1 VEEYKVLLGIPTL
14 NQSKKEKE
22 KREVITFDST
32 NGGNSS
38 HPFIGRYLSAEV
50 MIILDCY

>member
-14 NQSKKEKE
+14 NQSKKKE
-22 KREVITFDST
+22 KRKVITFDST

-38 HPFIGRYLSAEV
+38 HPFIGRYLSAAV
-50 MIILDCY
+50 MMTLDCY